1 MTTGVRRRLGV
12 EERRQQLIG
21 VALEL
26 FSRRSPD
33 EVSIDEIASAAGISR
48 PLVYHYFP
56 GKLSLYEAALKRA
69 SDDLAARFV
78 EPHEGP
84 LGARLLRV
92 MRRFFDFVDEHGPG
106 FSALMRGGPAVGSST
121 TNALI
126 DSVRQAAYVQIL
138 SHLGVTDPPA
148 RLELVVRSWISL
160 AESTALIWLD
170 GRRIPRAE
178 LEVQL
183 VHDFAALT
191 AVSAAHDAEMA
202 ALLRA
207 SPRWP
212 RTAAS
217 DGGRRARCPRWPA
230 GPAHGGPYDGLDLL
244 RLGGHGQIGVAARFQ
259 FRHRSPGRGR
269 GGGEVHDGQRGHG
282 GRARTRRHS
291 SKPLMSGRPTSTRA
305 TSGRVPSRSRT
316 SSSTSASPPLAT
328 GTTWWP
334 ARASTAPM
342 AYRLAATS
350 STTSTVV
357 PEVCCVPL
365 PYIST
370 APRAYVGGQTAGRGL
385 RHPT

>member
-1 MTTGVRRRLGV
+1 MGV

-56 GKLSLYEAALKRA
+56 GKLSLYEAALRRA
-69 SDDLAARFV
+69 SEDLAGRFT

-92 MRRFFDFVDEHGPG
+92 MGRFFDFVDEHGPG

-126 DSVRQAAYVQIL
+126 DSVRQAAYEQIL
-138 SHLGVTDPPA
+138 AHLGVTEPPA

-178 LEVQL
+178 LELQL
-183 VHDFAALT
+183 VQDLGALL

-202 ALLRA
+202 ALLR
-207 SPRWP
+207 PLLEGEP
-212 RTAAS
+212 G
-217 DGGRRARCPRWPA
+217 DGPFT
-230 GPAHGGPYDGLDLL
+230 DLL
-244 RLGGHGQIGVAARFQ
+244 TRLV
-259 FRHRSPGRGR
+259 
-269 GGGEVHDGQRGHG
+269 
-282 GRARTRRHS
+282 
-291 SKPLMSGRPTSTRA
+291 
-305 TSGRVPSRSRT
+305 
-316 SSSTSASPPLAT
+316 
-328 GTTWWP
+328 
-334 ARASTAPM
+334 
-342 AYRLAATS
+342 RLAS
-350 STTSTVV
+350 
-357 PEVCCVPL
+357 
-365 PYIST
+365 
-370 APRAYVGGQTAGRGL
+370 
-385 RHPT
+385 

>member
-56 GKLSLYEAALKRA
+56 GKLSLYEAALQRA

-191 AVSAAHDAEMA
+191 AVSAAQDAEMA
-202 ALLRA
+202 ALLRRIA
-207 SPRWP
+207 REEP
-212 RTAAS
+212 A
-217 DGGRRARCPRWPA
+217 DGPFANLAGR
-230 GPAHGGPYDGLDLL
+230 LL
-244 RLGGHGQIGVAARFQ
+244 A
-259 FRHRSPGRGR
+259 
-269 GGGEVHDGQRGHG
+269 
-282 GRARTRRHS
+282 
-291 SKPLMSGRPTSTRA
+291 
-305 TSGRVPSRSRT
+305 
-316 SSSTSASPPLAT
+316 LAT
-328 GTTWWP
+328 
-334 ARASTAPM
+334 
-342 AYRLAATS
+342 
-350 STTSTVV
+350 
-357 PEVCCVPL
+357 
-365 PYIST
+365 
-370 APRAYVGGQTAGRGL
+370 
-385 RHPT
+385 

>member
-1 MTTGVRRRLGV
+1 MTTGVRRRMGV

-33 EVSIDEIASAAGISR
+33 EVSIDEIAAAAGISR

-69 SDDLAARFV
+69 SEDLAGRFE

-106 FSALMRGGPAVGSST
+106 FAALMRGGPAVSVGGAHSIRHVSA

-126 DSVRQAAYVQIL
+126 DSVRQVAYEQIL
-138 SHLGVTDPPA
+138 SHLDITEAPP
-148 RLELVVRSWISL
+148 RLELVIRSWISL

-191 AVSAAHDAEMA
+191 AVSAAYDEEMT
-202 ALLRA
+202 ALVKRMVQDE
-207 SPRWP
+207 P
-212 RTAAS
+212 T
-217 DGGRRARCPRWPA
+217 DGPFA
-230 GPAHGGPYDGLDLL
+230 DL
-244 RLGGHGQIGVAARFQ
+244 AARLI
-259 FRHRSPGRGR
+259 
-269 GGGEVHDGQRGHG
+269 
-282 GRARTRRHS
+282 A
-291 SKPLMSGRPTSTRA
+291 
-305 TSGRVPSRSRT
+305 
-316 SSSTSASPPLAT
+316 LA
-328 GTTWWP
+328 G
-334 ARASTAPM
+334 
-342 AYRLAATS
+342 
-350 STTSTVV
+350 
-357 PEVCCVPL
+357 
-365 PYIST
+365 
-370 APRAYVGGQTAGRGL
+370 
-385 RHPT
+385 